1 MNDIA
6 AEAVLCQDA
15 VLLVFFATFSILIW
29 FFSGSRANGLLVV
42 RVTVHLRHPTVDN
55 ERDEQTRS
63 HSDKENVVVWLDG
76 EGIKKKTK
84 KKNRL
89 TCVAVFIFK
98 CWLSVSFKT
107 SNGK

>member
-15 VLLVFFATFSILIW
+15 VLLVFFCYFFHFDLL
-29 FFSGSRANGLLVV
+29 FSGSRANGLLVV

-76 EGIKKKTK
+76 GKDKEENKKKPVDV
-84 KKNRL
+84 
-89 TCVAVFIFK
+89 CGCFIF
-98 CWLSVSFKT
+98 
-107 SNGK
+107 